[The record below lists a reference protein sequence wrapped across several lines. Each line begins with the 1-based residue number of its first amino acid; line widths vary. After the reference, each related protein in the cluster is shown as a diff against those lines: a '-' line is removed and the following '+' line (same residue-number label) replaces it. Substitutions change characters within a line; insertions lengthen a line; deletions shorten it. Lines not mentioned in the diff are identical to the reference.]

1 MMCMIDQNPL
11 NIAFMHIMKENQIE
25 CYYSDI
31 PSDTRVVFHN
41 LNNMIDMV
49 IQESV
54 SNKHTHKLVFGGIN
68 VHTQLDLV
76 IGRNEIFFYIDYF
89 WVEK

>member
-11 NIAFMHIMKENQIE
+11 NITFMQIMKEQQIE

-31 PSDTRVVFHN
+31 PSDTRVVFHD
-41 LNNMIDMV
+41 LNNMIDMIV
-49 IQESV
+49 QESV
-54 SNKHTHKLVFGGIN
+54 SNKHTHKMMFGGIN
-68 VHTQLDLV
+68 VHTKLDPV
-76 IGRNEIFFYIDYF
+76 TGRNEIFFSIDCF